1 VSGLERLELTYGGEL
16 YDRTRR
22 LYSGEVVPEGIRLR
36 YLHTAIEDLF
46 WRQGRYG
53 EFDLAEYSMG
63 AYLSTV
69 EDPDRPFT
77 ALPIFPSRV
86 FRHSSVYVNAD
97 TDVSDVAA
105 LNGAV
110 IGTPEWSM
118 TASLWMRGILGEHHG
133 VDLAS
138 IRWRTGGLEEP
149 GRQEKA
155 PVTPPAH
162 FDVSH
167 IGDADTLSAQLIRG
181 DLDGLITARAPR
193 AFLQGDRRIR
203 RWWPD
208 FRSAEQAYF
217 EKTQIVPIM
226 HVVVIRRA
234 LLAAHPWVANNLVDA
249 FERART
255 PVQREL
261 LDTAVCTSSLIWES
275 SYAEAEQAMLGDP
288 FRCGVAE
295 NAASLEALLTY
306 AHEQGFSRRQLAP
319 EDVFVPSTVSAARV

>member
-1 VSGLERLELTYGGEL
+1 MVDRLELTYGGEL

-22 LYSGEVVPEGIRLR
+22 LYTGEVAPEGIRLR

-46 WRQGRYG
+46 WRQGKYG

-63 AYLSTV
+63 AYLATLD
-69 EDPDRPFT
+69 DPDRPFV
-77 ALPIFPSRV
+77 ALPVFPSRL

-97 TDVSDVAA
+97 ADVSDVAD

-118 TASLWMRGILGEHHG
+118 TASLWMRGILGEHYAL
-133 VDLAS
+133 DLS
-138 IRWRTGGLEEP
+138 SVRWRTGGLEEP
-149 GRQEKA
+149 GRREKA

-162 FDVSH
+162 YDVSH
-167 IGDADTLSAQLIRG
+167 IGDVDTLSEQLIRG
-181 DLDGLITARAPR
+181 DLTALITARAPR
-193 AFLQGDRRIR
+193 AFRRGDRRIR
-203 RWWPD
+203 RLWTD
-208 FRSAEQAYF
+208 FRVAERAYF
-217 EKTQIVPIM
+217 DTTQIVPIM

-234 LLAAHPWVANNLVDA
+234 LLTAHPWVANNLVDA
-249 FERART
+249 FERARV
-255 PVQREL
+255 PVQGEL

-275 SYAEAEQAMLGDP
+275 SYAEAEQAVLGDP

-306 AHEQGFSRRQLAP
+306 AHEQGFSRRRLAP
-319 EDVFVPSTVSAARV
+319 EDVFVPSTVSAARI

>member
-1 VSGLERLELTYGGEL
+1 VRPSERLELTYGGDL

-22 LYSGEVVPEGIRLR
+22 LYTGEVAPEGIGLR

-69 EDPDRPFT
+69 DDPDRPFV
-77 ALPIFPSRV
+77 ALPIFPSRL

-97 TDVSDVAA
+97 ANVSDVAD
-105 LNGAV
+105 LNGGV

-118 TASLWMRGILGEHHG
+118 TASLWMRGILAQHHG

-162 FDVSH
+162 FNVSH
-167 IGDADTLSAQLIRG
+167 IGDKDTLSAQLIRG
-181 DLDGLITARAPR
+181 ELDGLITARAPR
-193 AFLQGDRRIR
+193 AFLQGERRIR
-203 RWWPD
+203 RLWPD
-208 FRSAEQAYF
+208 FRAAERAYF

-226 HVVVIRRA
+226 HVVVIKREV
-234 LLAAHPWVANNLVDA
+234 LTAHPWVANNIVDA
-249 FERART
+249 FERARS

-275 SYAEAEQAMLGDP
+275 SYAEAEQALLGDP
-288 FRCGVAE
+288 FRSGVAE
-295 NAASLEALLTY
+295 NAASLRTLFAYAL
-306 AHEQGFSRRQLAP
+306 EQGFTRRWLEF

>member
-1 VSGLERLELTYGGEL
+1 MNRAERLELTYGGEL

-22 LYSGEVVPEGIRLR
+22 LYTGEVAPEGIRMR

-46 WRQGRYG
+46 WRQGKYG
-53 EFDLAEYSMG
+53 EFDVAEYSVG

-69 EDPDRPFT
+69 DDPDRPFV
-77 ALPIFPSRV
+77 ALPVFPSRL
-86 FRHSSVYVNAD
+86 FRHSSVYVRDDANVSEAADLNA
-97 TDVSDVAA
+97 
-105 LNGAV
+105 GV

-155 PVTPPAH
+155 PVTPPAY
-162 FDVSH
+162 FDVSR
-167 IGDADTLSAQLIRG
+167 IDDEDTLSEQLIRG
-181 DLDGLITARAPR
+181 ELDGLITARAPR
-193 AFLQGDRRIR
+193 AFLQGDPRIR
-203 RWWPD
+203 RLWPD
-208 FRSAEQAYF
+208 FRAVERAYF
-217 EKTQIVPIM
+217 EATQIVPIM
-226 HVVVIRRA
+226 HVVVVKRSV
-234 LLAAHPWVANNLVDA
+234 LTAHPWVANNLVDA
-249 FERART
+249 FERARK

-261 LDTAVCTSSLIWES
+261 IDTAVCTTSLIWES
-275 SYAEAEQAMLGDP
+275 SYAEAEKDILGDP

-295 NAASLEALLTY
+295 NLAALQALLAY
-306 AHEQGFSRRQLAP
+306 AHEQGFSERPLRL

>member
-1 VSGLERLELTYGGEL
+1 MSERLELTYGGEI

-22 LYSGEVVPEGIRLR
+22 LYTGEVQPQGVRLR

-69 EDPDRPFT
+69 DDPDRPFV
-77 ALPIFPSRV
+77 ALPIFPSRL

-97 TDVSDVAA
+97 ASISDVAD
-105 LNGAV
+105 LNGGV

-118 TASLWMRGILGEHHG
+118 TASLWMRGILGQHHG

-138 IRWRTGGLEEP
+138 IHWRTGGLEEP
-149 GRQEKA
+149 GRREKA

-167 IGDADTLSAQLIRG
+167 IGDSDTLSAQLIRG
-181 DLDGLITARAPR
+181 ELDGLITARAPR
-193 AFLQGDRRIR
+193 AFLRGDRRIR
-203 RWWPD
+203 RLWSD
-208 FRSAEQAYF
+208 FRAVERAYF
-217 EKTQIVPIM
+217 EKTRVLPIM
-226 HVVVIRRA
+226 HVVVIKRA
-234 LLAAHPWVANNLVDA
+234 VLTAHPWVANNIVDA
-249 FERART
+249 FERAHS

-275 SYAEAEQAMLGDP
+275 SYAEAEQALLGDP

-295 NAASLEALLTY
+295 NAASLDALLAY
-306 AHEQGFSRRQLAP
+306 AHEQGFTRRRLESA
-319 EDVFVPSTVSAARV
+319 DLFVPSTVTAARV